1 MDEQIVWICWIWFFL
16 ICMDRCILKLV
27 DECICIDEQVFFV
40 VYVDIWK
47 FDEWM
52 YVYVWIYGYDIYA

>member
-1 MDEQIVWICWIWFFL
+1 MNAYVLMNKF
-16 ICMDRCILKLV
+16 
-27 DECICIDEQVFFV
+27 FFV

>member
-1 MDEQIVWICWIWFFL
+1 MNKLYGYVGFVFFS